1 MAEPGALCYT
11 DISSKRTKTETEEKT
26 MKNTMKDMMK
36 GIALGI
42 LSVAAVIAGQTAL
55 TGAVG
60 FHTAELIGGTVLT
73 FLFFY
78 YLSRSVRKRQEAKAE
93 KNA

>member
-1 MAEPGALCYT
+1 
-11 DISSKRTKTETEEKT
+11 
-26 MKNTMKDMMK
+26 MKSMMK
-36 GIALGI
+36 GIAAGI
-42 LSVAAVIAGQTAL
+42 LAVAVVIAGQMAL
-55 TGAVG
+55 SGVAG

>member
-1 MAEPGALCYT
+1 
-11 DISSKRTKTETEEKT
+11 
-26 MKNTMKDMMK
+26 MKSMMK
-36 GIALGI
+36 GIAAGI
-42 LSVAAVIAGQTAL
+42 LAVAVVIAGQMASRV
-55 TGAVG
+55 AG

>member
-1 MAEPGALCYT
+1 
-11 DISSKRTKTETEEKT
+11 
-26 MKNTMKDMMK
+26 MKHMMK
-36 GIALGI
+36 GIAAGI
-42 LSVAAVIAGQTAL
+42 LAVAVVIAGQMAL
-55 TGAVG
+55 SRVAG

-78 YLSRSVRKRQEAKAE
+78 YLSRSVRKRREAKAE